1 MNFNYSEEQS
11 LISDSL
17 GKVLSDG
24 CSQAT
29 RRSLIAGDQDHDPE
43 IWSALSELGM
53 LGLPIAEAYAGVG
66 GTAVDTMVA
75 AVEFGRHLS
84 LEPFTASVVLGGGAL
99 QLAGTDDQKNAFLP
113 GIADGSKRAAVG
125 FLEPESRF
133 DLSSVAT
140 RAEPDGDCYRLSGR
154 KTAVIGAP
162 SADILIVS
170 ARTSG
175 HAADPDGLTLFLI
188 RPDASGVVMKPYRFA
203 DGRTGADIVLEN
215 VPVAAS
221 EMLGPKDKAADLIE
235 HIADLGTAAL
245 CAEALGALEKI
256 IAMTTE
262 YLKVRTQFGRPIGEF
277 QALQHQLAEM
287 MIDFEHAK
295 SLVFEAA
302 MTADSLEA
310 LIRKKA
316 VSAAKVYLGERGRV
330 ICQNAIQMHGGIG
343 MTDEY
348 ELGDYV
354 KRVMVAEKAFGDTD
368 HHLERYARQM
378 A

>member
-17 GKVLSDG
+17 GKLLSDG
-24 CSQAT
+24 CSQAA
-29 RRSLIAGDQDHDPE
+29 RRSLITEEQDYDPE
-43 IWSALSELGM
+43 IWSALGELGM
-53 LGLPIAEAYAGVG
+53 LGLPIAEAHAGVG

-99 QLAGTDDQKNAFLP
+99 QLAGTEDQKNALLP
-113 GIADGSKRAAVG
+113 CIADGSKRAAVG
-125 FLEPESRF
+125 FLEPDSRF
-133 DLSSVAT
+133 DLARVAT
-140 RAEPDGDCYRLSGR
+140 RAEPDGDVYRVSGR

-175 HAADPDGLTLFLI
+175 NVADPEGLSLFLV
-188 RPDASGVVMKPYRFA
+188 RPDASGVKLKPYRFA

-215 VPVAAS
+215 VHVAALDI
-221 EMLGPKDKAADLIE
+221 LGPKDKAADFIE

-245 CAEALGALEKI
+245 CAEGLGALEKI

-302 MTADSLEA
+302 MTADNPDA
-310 LIRKKA
+310 HIRKKA
-316 VSAAKVYLGERGRV
+316 VSAAKVYLGDRGRIV
-330 ICQNAIQMHGGIG
+330 CQNAIQMHGGIG

-348 ELGDYV
+348 ELGDHV
-354 KRVMVAEKAFGDTD
+354 KRAMVVEKAFGDTD
-368 HHLERYARQM
+368 HHLERYAHQM

>member
-17 GKVLSDG
+17 GKLLSDG
-24 CSQAT
+24 CSQAA
-29 RRSLIAGDQDHDPE
+29 RRSLITEEQDYDPE
-43 IWSALSELGM
+43 IWSALGELGM

-75 AVEFGRHLS
+75 TFEFGRHLS
-84 LEPFTASVVLGGGAL
+84 LAPFTASVVLGGGAL
-99 QLAGTDDQKNAFLP
+99 QLAGTEDQKNALLP
-113 GIADGSKRAAVG
+113 CIADGSKRAAVG
-125 FLEPESRF
+125 FLERDSRF
-133 DLSSVAT
+133 DLARVAT
-140 RAEPDGDCYRLSGR
+140 RAEPDGDRYRLSGR

-162 SADILIVS
+162 SANFLIVS

-175 HAADPDGLTLFLI
+175 HAADPDGLTLFLV
-188 RPDASGVVMKPYRFA
+188 RPDASGVEIKPYRFA

-215 VPVAAS
+215 VQVAAS
-221 EMLGPKDKAADLIE
+221 DILGSKDKAADLIE

-287 MIDFEHAK
+287 
-295 SLVFEAA
+295 
-302 MTADSLEA
+302 
-310 LIRKKA
+310 
-316 VSAAKVYLGERGRV
+316 
-330 ICQNAIQMHGGIG
+330 
-343 MTDEY
+343 
-348 ELGDYV
+348 
-354 KRVMVAEKAFGDTD
+354 
-368 HHLERYARQM
+368 
-378 A
+378 

>member
-24 CSQAT
+24 CNQAA

-99 QLAGTDDQKNAFLP
+99 QLAGTEDQKHAFLP
-113 GIADGSKRAAVG
+113 GMADGSKRAAVG

-140 RAEPDGDCYRLSGR
+140 RAVPDGDGHRLSGR

-175 HAADPDGLTLFLI
+175 TTADPDGLTLFLV
-188 RPDASGVVMKPYRFA
+188 RPDASGVEMKPYRFA
-203 DGRTGADIVLEN
+203 DGRTGADIVFEN

-245 CAEALGALEKI
+245 CAEALGAFEKI

-287 MIDFEHAK
+287 MIDIEHAK

-302 MTADSLEA
+302 MTADSPDARL
-310 LIRKKA
+310 RKKA

-354 KRVMVAEKAFGDTD
+354 KRAMVAEKAFGDTD

-378 A
+378 L

>member
-17 GKVLSDG
+17 GKLLSDG

-75 AVEFGRHLS
+75 ATEFGRHLS

-99 QLAGTDDQKNAFLP
+99 QLAGTEDQKNAFLP

-133 DLSSVAT
+133 DLSTVAT
-140 RAEPDGDCYRLSGR
+140 RAEPDGDYHRLSGR

-175 HAADPDGLTLFLI
+175 TASDPDGLTLFLI

-203 DGRTGADIVLEN
+203 DGRTGADILLEN

-302 MTADSLEA
+302 MNADSPEA

>member
-17 GKVLSDG
+17 GKLLSDS
-24 CSQAT
+24 CSQAA
-29 RRSLIAGDQDHDPE
+29 RRSLIAEEQDHDPE
-43 IWSALSELGM
+43 IWSALGELGM
-53 LGLPIAEAYAGVG
+53 LGLPIAEAYEGVG

-75 AVEFGRHLS
+75 AIEYGRHLS

-99 QLAGTDDQKNAFLP
+99 QLAGTEDQKNAFLP
-113 GIADGSKRAAVG
+113 GIADGSIRAAVG
-125 FLEPESRF
+125 LLEPESRF

-175 HAADPDGLTLFLI
+175 HADDPEGLTLFLVQ
-188 RPDASGVVMKPYRFA
+188 PDASGVEIKPYRFA

-215 VPVAAS
+215 VPVTAS
-221 EMLGPKDKAADLIE
+221 DMLGQKNKAADLIE

-262 YLKVRTQFGRPIGEF
+262 YLKVRAQFGRPIGEF

-287 MIDFEHAK
+287 TIDFEHAK

-302 MTADSLEA
+302 MTADSPDARL
-310 LIRKKA
+310 RKKA

-354 KRVMVAEKAFGDTD
+354 KRAMVAEKAFGDTD

-378 A
+378 L

>member
-302 MTADSLEA
+302 MTADSPEA